1 MTAVPP
7 ALPGR
12 AWNKRLKESHNFTRL
27 LLGKADMRVDKI
39 KIRPRVLAVLAG
51 SELDTTFQIL
61 NRPERRRLRRY
72 RAFEAASLQRRVRN
86 EPGVASLIPFGEWNK
101 IFPDQAMTVAV
112 VDRLV
117 HPVVSEIGELQIG
130 GQVATLAA
138 QGLDAFL
145 RQHRSVR
152 AR

>member
-1 MTAVPP
+1 
-7 ALPGR
+7 
-12 AWNKRLKESHNFTRL
+12 
-27 LLGKADMRVDKI
+27 
-39 KIRPRVLAVLAG
+39 
-51 SELDTTFQIL
+51 
-61 NRPERRRLRRY
+61 
-72 RAFEAASLQRRVRN
+72 
-86 EPGVASLIPFGEWNK
+86 VASLIPFGEWNK